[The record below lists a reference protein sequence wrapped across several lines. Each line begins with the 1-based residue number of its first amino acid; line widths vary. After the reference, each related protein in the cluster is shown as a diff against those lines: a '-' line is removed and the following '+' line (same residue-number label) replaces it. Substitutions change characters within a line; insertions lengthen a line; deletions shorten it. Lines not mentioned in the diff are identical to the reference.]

1 MHAAKICFTDE
12 QMGALKY
19 FFENFQ
25 FFRLAVTASHNTEKN
40 IDRGFIDIVGACLLG
55 RICEIA
61 KWAEF
66 DRLFIL
72 FEASD
77 RIERKV
83 LTSLSGKKIRRKA
96 KEIQI
101 ELGVMPKSSCM
112 PALEIADF
120 IVHTVGAQT
129 RNRNEE
135 AGRVRRDFESIFRNV
150 DERLT
155 SFMEITKV
163 RNSGNS

>member
-1 MHAAKICFTDE
+1 MSELVLEHNEGQIHLGEKTLVVALDDTGHEEFRDPNYKVFGIGGCAFMVRDYQQLVEQPWNYMCQKFFPNQKRPMHAVEICFTDE

-72 FEASD
+72 FEACTYC
-77 RIERKV
+77 I
-83 LTSLSGKKIRRKA
+83 L
-96 KEIQI
+96 
-101 ELGVMPKSSCM
+101 
-112 PALEIADF
+112 
-120 IVHTVGAQT
+120 
-129 RNRNEE
+129 
-135 AGRVRRDFESIFRNV
+135 
-150 DERLT
+150 
-155 SFMEITKV
+155 
-163 RNSGNS
+163 